1 MNLSIEIDEI
11 ESIEYIPYNSKRYDI
26 SVEDN
31 NNFFANDILIHNC
44 QNMGRTFSRLI
55 EGNYTWS
62 VTEKLDGT
70 SFTAYL
76 NEDIFGVCSRNYDL
90 FMDTTNVYWKIAIQ
104 YRVEEFLRRMGGNF
118 AIQGEII
125 GEGIQGNPYKLKDM
139 HLYIFDVYDIDRRRY
154 LKIDER
160 LEFIGSNEFNFVHA
174 PIINP
179 NVTIDYDRHTLLET
193 AEIKSILNNNV
204 DAEGVVYK
212 CIEQP
217 EITFKCISNVYLMRS
232 NG

>member
-1 MNLSIEIDEI
+1 
-11 ESIEYIPYNSKRYDI
+11 
-26 SVEDN
+26 
-31 NNFFANDILIHNC
+31 
-44 QNMGRTFSRLI
+44 
-55 EGNYTWS
+55 
-62 VTEKLDGT
+62 
-70 SFTAYL
+70 
-76 NEDIFGVCSRNYDL
+76 
-90 FMDTTNVYWKIAIQ
+90 MDTTNVYWKIAIQ

-217 EITFKCISNVYLMRS
+217 EITFKCISNVHLMRS